1 MEVCK
6 SMQKQQYRSKISI
19 ISEILGATMDSGT
32 SGAMISS
39 ISRRTNLSHNTLT
52 ENCQKLIDAGMVES
66 TNNARNHMFIITEK
80 GIHFFHE
87 MQKFIEVAQLVKI
100 RF

>member
-1 MEVCK
+1 
-6 SMQKQQYRSKISI
+6 MQKQQYRSKIGI
-19 ISEILGATMDSGT
+19 ISEILGATMDGGT
-32 SGAMISS
+32 RGAMISS

-66 TNNARNHMFIITEK
+66 TNNTRNHMFVITEK

>member
-1 MEVCK
+1 
-6 SMQKQQYRSKISI
+6 MQKQQYRSKIGI
-19 ISEILGATMDSGT
+19 ISEILGATMDGGT

-66 TNNARNHMFIITEK
+66 TNNTRNHMFVITEK

-87 MQKFIEVAQLVKI
+87 MQKFIEVAQLAKI

>member
-1 MEVCK
+1 
-6 SMQKQQYRSKISI
+6 
-19 ISEILGATMDSGT
+19 MDSGS

-39 ISRRTNLSHNTLT
+39 ISRRTNLSHNTLS

-66 TNNARNHMFIITEK
+66 TNNTRNHIFVITEK

-87 MQKFIEVAQLVKI
+87 MQKFMEVAQLVKI

>member
-6 SMQKQQYRSKISI
+6 SMQKQQYRSKIGI
-19 ISEILGATMDSGT
+19 ISEILGATMDGGT

-66 TNNARNHMFIITEK
+66 TSNARNHMFVITEK

>member
-1 MEVCK
+1 
-6 SMQKQQYRSKISI
+6 
-19 ISEILGATMDSGT
+19 MDGGS

-66 TNNARNHMFIITEK
+66 TNNTRNHMFVITEK